1 MEEIAMGAGHKDW
14 YKSLRILIP
23 AAEASPIHSSVFII
37 IFTII
42 KYYILLSS
50 IIITKTH
57 NCTL

>member
-37 IFTII
+37 IGTI
-42 KYYILLSS
+42 L
-50 IIITKTH
+50 T
-57 NCTL
+57 